1 MTRTLPHHLAEL
13 LRACRELNTT
23 ETKALTQRLG
33 LSAATVNVYFQ
44 RIAEALG
51 TTDRFSSVQQ
61 AFRLGLLSRPD
72 DNLLVNSDFTEGTLG
87 QGPGRSM
94 PWTTIVGWAPLREAT
109 PQWVMPENEGAL
121 GAVQMWGAQDTGEA
135 IYQRMPPAHRVYA
148 QRTYRFSAE
157 YRFGP
162 VKGDWP
168 AVPRQPMFVD
178 FVVRLSRGPLPSY
191 TAADVPGEIVTLGR
205 LHYATRPAESILV
218 PQHPL
223 TTEGIEHLRKI
234 GGEHAVQQ
242 ELYGRRVGT
251 HCWAW
256 EWGVLPDWLAD
267 NEYDTLTI
275 HPTNDLIVGTDGSNK
290 DAPQEL
296 AWGQI
301 RRVRLVEVKPER

>member
-33 LSAATVNVYFQ
+33 LSSATVNVYFQ

-61 AFRLGLLSRPD
+61 AFRLGMLSRPD
-72 DNLLVNSDFTEGTLG
+72 NNLLINSDFTEGHSG

-94 PWTTIVGWAPLREAT
+94 PWTTVVGWAPLREAT
-109 PQWVMPENEGAL
+109 PQWVMPESEGAP
-121 GAVQMWGAQDTGEA
+121 GAIMMWGAGDTGEA
-135 IYQRMPPAHRVYA
+135 VYQRMPPAHRVYA
-148 QRTYRFSAE
+148 GRTYRFSAE

-162 VKGDWP
+162 VKRDWP

-178 FVVRLSRGPLPSY
+178 FVVRLSRGPLPTY
-191 TAADVPGEIVTLGR
+191 TAPDVPGEIVTLGR
-205 LHYATRPAESILV
+205 LHYATRPAERLFTPASPPTPEYL
-218 PQHPL
+218 
-223 TTEGIEHLRKI
+223 EHLRKT

-242 ELYGRRVGT
+242 ELYT
-251 HCWAW
+251 HRAGGVHLWEW
-256 EWGVLPDWLAD
+256 EWGTLEDWTSD

-290 DAPQEL
+290 DAPLEL

-301 RRVRLVEVKPER
+301 RSVRLVEVV